1 MSEPQVEWET
11 FSQKGRKQLRETPT
25 LTCDLH
31 TCTHVNMYS
40 HTQYTLG
47 RGILM
52 CTISLSFSFFPFFPF
67 LLFFLFPSFFFL
79 HLSSFLFFI
88 FFLTECFF
96 LSRPNWSQTLNSPA
110 SPPQCVSPGT
120 SHKPVSCLLACN
132 SSCFPLEN
140 QKTVYKLNHP
150 TAGWLFPLGS
160 MILRFPHWVKWTF
173 LRGLLL
179 PYLWTPESSQSQKQ
193 PSAFRASL
201 WAHAA
206 ECFSWEHSNFWVI
219 GCETFSFNE

>member
-1 MSEPQVEWET
+1 MTCLQPQYRGGGPWRILAAHHPANLAHEWAPGWVRDLSHKKVENNW
-11 FSQKGRKQLRETPT
+11 GRHPT

-31 TCTHVNMYS
+31 TCTHVNIYS

-88 FFLTECFF
+88 SFFFWQNVFFF

-110 SPPQCVSPGT
+110 SPPPL
-120 SHKPVSCLLACN
+120 PVCESRHQPQASQLPACM
-132 SSCFPLEN
+132 
-140 QKTVYKLNHP
+140 Q
-150 TAGWLFPLGS
+150 
-160 MILRFPHWVKWTF
+160 
-173 LRGLLL
+173 
-179 PYLWTPESSQSQKQ
+179 
-193 PSAFRASL
+193 
-201 WAHAA
+201 
-206 ECFSWEHSNFWVI
+206 
-219 GCETFSFNE
+219 